1 MANQMRVN
9 PIGQIADSVVE
20 QLKSTGSQ
28 AAQQVAS
35 EPAKILEQIL
45 GGNNDP
51 AASAHAMAAEAGETQ
66 VEQGVSQAS
75 TQAAQ
80 QASNE
85 QLIKKQQEER
95 KTAEAL
101 YKLHQQ
107 RLQEEVAYHSQR
119 KQEEKQEEMIEEQK
133 EEQKKIEIVQLKRQ
147 KDDEVWK
154 QQIKAVQGSHEGQ
167 QGKM

>member
-9 PIGQIADSVVE
+9 PIGQIADGVME

-28 AAQQVAS
+28 AAQQLAN

-45 GGNNDP
+45 GGAQDTP
-51 AASAHAMAAEAGETQ
+51 APTGETQ
-66 VEQGVSQAS
+66 IEQGGGQVSS
-75 TQAAQ
+75 QAAQ
-80 QASNE
+80 QASSE

-107 RLQEEVAYHSQR
+107 RLQEEVAYHAQH
-119 KQEEKQEEMIEEQK
+119 KQEEKQEEMIEEQ
-133 EEQKKIEIVQLKRQ
+133 EEDRKKIEIVQLKRQ

-154 QQIKAVQGSHEGQ
+154 DQIKAVQGSHEGQ

>member
-45 GGNNDP
+45 GGAQDTP
-51 AASAHAMAAEAGETQ
+51 APTGETQ
-66 VEQGVSQAS
+66 IEQGNNPSAS
-75 TQAAQ
+75 SGQLQQ
-80 QASNE
+80 QAE
-85 QLIKKQQEER
+85 VLKLKQQEER

-107 RLQEEVAYHSQR
+107 RLQEEVAYYGQR
-119 KQEEKQEEMIEEQK
+119 KQEKQQEEQIEEQK
-133 EEQKKIEIVQLKRQ
+133 EEQKKAEIVQLKRQ
-147 KDDEVWK
+147 RDDEVWK

>member
-9 PIGQIADSVVE
+9 PIGQIADGVME

-28 AAQQVAS
+28 AAQQLAN

-45 GGNNDP
+45 GGAQDAP
-51 AASAHAMAAEAGETQ
+51 APSGETQ
-66 VEQGVSQAS
+66 VEQGAS
-75 TQAAQ
+75 PSTSSGQAQ

-107 RLQEEVAYHSQR
+107 RLQEEVAYHAQH
-119 KQEEKQEEMIEEQK
+119 KQEEKQEEMIEEQ
-133 EEQKKIEIVQLKRQ
+133 EEERKKIEIVQLKRQ